1 MRAVLVFLLLSF
13 PWPVMSQMGHQPSL
27 LPETDGVRITERKAG
42 YRVIFNFD
50 FRRTFVNGES
60 VRFYGFR
67 LGAQRNKDIIA
78 VGIYG
83 LGDPYVQE
91 NSTLGPHTNVDVVTD
106 FDFAGISYER
116 LLIDTKRWQVGVPVG
131 IALGNLR
138 RGYRNANNDLVPYS
152 VNELVPIEV
161 SLHTDYNIF
170 YWLFAGV
177 GGGYRYV
184 LAADRD
190 ATITLSDWNYYFK
203 VGLRVGELIKRARK
217 EMHKENGA

>member
-1 MRAVLVFLLLSF
+1 
-13 PWPVMSQMGHQPSL
+13 
-27 LPETDGVRITERKAG
+27 
-42 YRVIFNFD
+42 
-50 FRRTFVNGES
+50 
-60 VRFYGFR
+60 
-67 LGAQRNKDIIA
+67 
-78 VGIYG
+78 
-83 LGDPYVQE
+83 
-91 NSTLGPHTNVDVVTD
+91 VDVVTD